1 MSIYYCLNSLIDR
14 FLKSRRGV
22 SPVVA
27 IMLLIAIGI
36 AGGAG
41 VSVILSNV
49 TDDPSTF
56 ESKIVISESESSKDL
71 DVSISS
77 LSTDFSLILSNVT
90 DYTSIA
96 IMVQNNV
103 GSDIYVIDFDILVY
117 GEKLDDYSPWTITD
131 ASGATYTSSEGKY
144 AGYKQNTDTMAIYN
158 VDIEDV
164 NNTLARLPNDTTFT
178 YQVKYGTEPGVI
190 SKFRYEQQESKV
202 IFEVIFFNVSI
213 FHWGSTFA
221 ASSAAGQYEQS
232 LTSLNG
238 TNKMFFRYSRANDAF
253 DVSDSNVVSN
263 LNITQLNRFYDL
275 VIVDKWVV
283 PQGAGDVIE
292 QLHGN
297 GTNLIFYGGLVE
309 FDQNLQNVNTIYGMI
324 DLPRTLNITGLVPDF
339 YFGGGV
345 KGSVNGYRF
354 YSGSDSALAG
364 HSGESFDEIPSNKA
378 NKVQGDL
385 KAVDAA
391 DLGVIT
397 EAFDVLGNAT
407 YKLYKKDL
415 PNQIVPANLLWENNG
430 PLLIRKNRVIN
441 ESGLVYS
448 FVWKHNEII
457 KDNKAT
463 KTNPTHL
470 ASIRKAMILST
481 LGESVRELYTYAEL
495 SIDAITLDV
504 QNAMNKKFDIQI
516 SATVL
521 NADINGGTLY
531 VTLDLPDL
539 YDWKTTVGK
548 FNVYIDGNLVINK
561 KDYAINSDGRI
572 YLDIGGNYTQ
582 NLIKGSTIIIVLR
595 EKFGDGKWM
604 DLNTADTTAYDW
616 KVEASFESGTFALPG
631 YANYIQS
638 VAVDNSVW

>member
-1 MSIYYCLNSLIDR
+1 MSIYSWLNSLVHR
-14 FLKSRRGV
+14 FIKSRRGV

-27 IMLLIAIGI
+27 IVLLIAIGI

-49 TDDPSTF
+49 TDDPLTV
-56 ESKIVISESESSKDL
+56 ESKIIASQSESSNDL

-96 IMVQNNV
+96 IMVQNNA
-103 GSDIYVIDFDILVY
+103 GSDVYIIDFDILVY

-131 ASGATYTSSEGKY
+131 ASGATYTSSEGNY
-144 AGYKQNTDTMAIYN
+144 AGYKQNSDTSAIYT
-158 VDIEDV
+158 VEVEDV

-178 YQVKYGTEPGVI
+178 YQVKYGDEPGVI
-190 SKFRYEQQESKV
+190 SKFSYEQRESKV
-202 IFEVIFFNVSI
+202 IFEVIFFNVAI

-221 ASSAAGQYEQS
+221 VSSAAGQYEQT

-238 TNKMFFRYSRANDAF
+238 TNKMFFRYSRGDDAF
-253 DVSDSNVVSN
+253 DVSDSSVVSS
-263 LNITQLNRFYDL
+263 LNITQMSLFYDL
-275 VIVDKWVV
+275 VLVDKWVV

-292 QLHGN
+292 QLHVK
-297 GTNLIFYGGLVE
+297 GTDLIFYGGLVE

-354 YSGSDSALAG
+354 YSGSDSVLAG
-364 HSGESFDEIPSNKA
+364 HNGESFDEIPNNNA
-378 NKVQGDL
+378 NKVKGDL

-397 EAFDVLGNAT
+397 GAFDILGNAT

-430 PLLIRKNRVIN
+430 PLLIRKNKVIN

-463 KTNPTHL
+463 KTNPAHL

-504 QNAMNKKFDIQI
+504 QNPMNTKFDVQI
-516 SATVL
+516 TATVL

-531 VTLDLPDL
+531 VTLYLPDL
-539 YDWKTTVGK
+539 YDWKTTIGN
-548 FNVYIDGNLVINK
+548 FNAYVDGNLVINK
-561 KDYAINSDGRI
+561 KNYVINPDGRV

-582 NLIKGSTIIIVLR
+582 TLVKGSTIIIVLQ

-616 KVEASFESGTFALPG
+616 MVDASFESGTFALPG